1 MSNSFIS
8 NSKYFRKIGYSLA
21 LILSLSFL
29 LDSLTDY
36 FYKKNSYHKFRQIFD
51 QKASDIDIAIFG
63 SSVAKVHFDDVLISK
78 RMGNTTFNFGED
90 GIFFQQNMGLLD
102 SYLNHA
108 KEGSRII
115 IAASFAI
122 FTHRDIET
130 RPDLFLA
137 YLSNPEIYE
146 MLRTFDHMKWAKAK
160 WLPGYKLTMKEW
172 SFYKV
177 VASPLLKAESDM
189 DDSGFEP
196 QNKRWEE
203 TEIPEIN
210 NSEINNLLV
219 LKLSAMINKCKQKDI
234 EVILVMP
241 PVYRSGKFD
250 INTLD
255 SINLKLEEIALKEGA
270 NFYNYTDSLICNKK
284 EYFYNYMHM
293 NSMGAQEFSMNFIE
307 HVLKVSE

>member
-8 NSKYFRKIGYSLA
+8 NFKYFRKIGYSVVLV
-21 LILSLSFL
+21 LSLSFL
-29 LDSLTDY
+29 LDGITDY
-36 FYKKNSYHKFRQIFD
+36 FYKRNNHHKFSKIFD
-51 QKASDIDIAIFG
+51 QKATNIDIALFG
-63 SSVAKVHFDDVLISK
+63 SSVAKVHFDDLLISK
-78 RMGNTTFNFGED
+78 ETGNVTFNFGED
-90 GIFFQQNMGLLD
+90 GVFFQQNAGLIDAYLD
-102 SYLNHA
+102 HA

-115 IAASFAI
+115 IAASFSI

-146 MLRTFDHMKWAKAK
+146 MLKTFDRAKWAKAR

-177 VASPLLKAESDM
+177 VASPLLKAESVIV
-189 DDSGFEP
+189 DSGFEP
-196 QNKRWEE
+196 QNKLWEE
-203 TEIPEIN
+203 TEIPAIN

-219 LKLSAMINKCKQKDI
+219 LELVAMINKCKQKDI

-255 SINLKLEEIALKEGA
+255 SINLKLEEIAVKEGA

-307 HVLKVSE
+307 HVLKVRE